1 MSTFDYTNLIGGA
14 LKPKEDFRWPLLAA
28 AVPVGDLPGRAFCT
42 LSSPQHQANASSCL
56 PHAMA
61 GALES
66 ESKARVG
73 AAVQVN
79 RMDLYFGARWLEG
92 NGAETRDNGS
102 FPDKAA
108 EWLRSYGT
116 VGEVLKRYNPA
127 EVKTWRPPAA
137 WADDRRLLT
146 ADIQP
151 MQRSVDQIRSEV
163 AADRP
168 VVVCH
173 HVYQQMTDE
182 ARTTGI
188 ERGSYSPANSLGGHA
203 RCIVGYDDTAGMFLI
218 WNWWKGWGIAHPEAA
233 TDTRFAAF
241 RDSFSW
247 APYAMVVDQ
256 NWSFFLQR
264 IARGLQVEV

>member
-14 LKPKEDFRWPLLAA
+14 LKPREDFRWPVLAP
-28 AVPVGDLPGRAFCT
+28 AVPVGELPHRAFAL
-42 LSSPQHQANASSCL
+42 LSGPQYQANASSCL

-66 ESKARVG
+66 EARARVG
-73 AAVQVN
+73 AAIQIN

-92 NGAETRDNGS
+92 NGAETRDGGS

-108 EWLRSYGT
+108 EWLRVHGT
-116 VGEVLKRYNPA
+116 VGEALKRYDPS
-127 EVKTWRPPAA
+127 EVKSWRPPAA

-146 ADIQP
+146 ADVQP
-151 MQRSVDQIRSEV
+151 MQRSVEQIRAEV

-173 HVYQQMTDE
+173 HVYRQMTDE

-188 ERGSYSPANSLGGHA
+188 ERGSYNPANSLGGHA
-203 RCIVGYDDTAGMFLI
+203 RCIVGYDDTEGAFLI
-218 WNWWKGWGIAHPEAA
+218 WNWWRGWGIAHPEAA
-233 TDTRFAAF
+233 TDSRFADF

-247 APYAMVVDQ
+247 VPYAMAVDQ